1 MPQSTGF
8 ARTFDRGYP
17 STAHCPY
24 NSPRLPSCWARSI
37 HCLGKNIRAV
47 RPEGL
52 RDMTQP
58 LKIDRDKTA
67 VVIMDFQERIIANN
81 ASDPE
86 NVVKQASAV
95 LQGARAAGIPV
106 IYVVHRGGP
115 FAAYAPD
122 VELHEGVPPADGEMV
137 ITKVRP
143 GPFSTTNL
151 DVTLRELGRDTLV
164 IMGVST
170 SGCVLSCT
178 RWAVDVNYKFIVVSD
193 ACSDGDP
200 EVHRVLTEKVYPRMG
215 TVVNAQE
222 FLNAI

>member
-1 MPQSTGF
+1 
-8 ARTFDRGYP
+8 
-17 STAHCPY
+17 
-24 NSPRLPSCWARSI
+24 
-37 HCLGKNIRAV
+37 
-47 RPEGL
+47 
-52 RDMTQP
+52 MTQS

-67 VVIMDFQERIIANN
+67 VVIMDFQQRIIANN

-95 LQGARAAGIPV
+95 LEGARKAGIPV
-106 IYVVHRGGP
+106 IYVMHRGGP
-115 FAAYAPD
+115 FAEYAPD
-122 VELHEGVPPADGEMV
+122 VELHEGVAPADGEVV
-137 ITKVRP
+137 ITKTRP

-151 DVTLRELGRDTLV
+151 DVALRERDIETIV

-215 TVVNAQE
+215 TVVNTQE
-222 FLNAI
+222 LLNAI